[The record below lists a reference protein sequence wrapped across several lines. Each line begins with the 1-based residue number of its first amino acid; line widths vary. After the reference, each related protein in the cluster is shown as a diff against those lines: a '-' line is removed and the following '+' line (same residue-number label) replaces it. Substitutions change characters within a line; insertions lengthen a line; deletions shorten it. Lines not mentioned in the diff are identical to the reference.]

1 MLPVHRETL
10 PTPNWSAALSA
21 CAAGCSDSPATP
33 DASQPDASQPDASQP
48 DASQPDASSDAAS
61 DGPAP
66 TLMPRVIA
74 LSAMGHDRFYGV
86 TYDGAGNIYAVGP
99 VADSTAATADQRSVV
114 VRFRPDGQ
122 LDATFGQM
130 GTATV
135 NMVVGATSE
144 VARGVVVQPS
154 GKVVIAGTVDVPG
167 AMDTRDRNIGLARF
181 NADGSVDTSFGTN
194 GVVTLDLS
202 AGEVVG
208 TAYVADG
215 FWGLAAYPDGRLL
228 LTGSQKRTG
237 GTDSDFAVVRLS
249 ADGARDAA
257 FASNGVYAL
266 DINNRDATPRT
277 SSILPDGSTI
287 SSGYMTESDVVRP
300 VVFKLTPAGAPDRSF
315 GTNGVFSQPVLAAAT
330 EVYAVGLQGANLVT
344 AGDGRNAAT
353 ESLDWLS
360 LRITAAGALDTT
372 YGTMG
377 YARLDLN
384 SFNDNARSVAVLPD
398 GRVLLV
404 GGGRLTE
411 TNSDAM
417 LGVLTANGARDAT
430 FGANGLRTF
439 DLGGA
444 SDFFWGVAVAPSGRQ
459 AAVVG
464 AKGVGTGGTGNDDA
478 AILLLPL

>member
-135 NMVVGATSE
+135 NMVVGAASE

-167 AMDTRDRNIGLARF
+167 AMDTR
-181 NADGSVDTSFGTN
+181 
-194 GVVTLDLS
+194 
-202 AGEVVG
+202 
-208 TAYVADG
+208 
-215 FWGLAAYPDGRLL
+215 
-228 LTGSQKRTG
+228 
-237 GTDSDFAVVRLS
+237 
-249 ADGARDAA
+249 
-257 FASNGVYAL
+257 
-266 DINNRDATPRT
+266 
-277 SSILPDGSTI
+277 
-287 SSGYMTESDVVRP
+287 
-300 VVFKLTPAGAPDRSF
+300 
-315 GTNGVFSQPVLAAAT
+315 
-330 EVYAVGLQGANLVT
+330 
-344 AGDGRNAAT
+344 
-353 ESLDWLS
+353 
-360 LRITAAGALDTT
+360 
-372 YGTMG
+372 
-377 YARLDLN
+377 
-384 SFNDNARSVAVLPD
+384 
-398 GRVLLV
+398 
-404 GGGRLTE
+404 
-411 TNSDAM
+411 
-417 LGVLTANGARDAT
+417 
-430 FGANGLRTF
+430 
-439 DLGGA
+439 
-444 SDFFWGVAVAPSGRQ
+444 
-459 AAVVG
+459 
-464 AKGVGTGGTGNDDA
+464 
-478 AILLLPL
+478 

>member
-1 MLPVHRETL
+1 MTRSIAASLAFVTL
-10 PTPNWSAALSA
+10 SF
-21 CAAGCSDSPATP
+21 AAGCSDSSATP
-33 DASQPDASQPDASQP
+33 DASTDVAADA
-48 DASQPDASSDAAS
+48 
-61 DGPAP
+61 PA
-66 TLMPRVIA
+66 LAPRTIA
-74 LSAMGHDRFYGV
+74 LSPMGHDRFYGV
-86 TYDGAGNIYAVGP
+86 TYDSRGNIYAVGP

-114 VRFRPDGQ
+114 ARFTPDGQ
-122 LDATFGQM
+122 LDTSFGQM
-130 GTATV
+130 GVASV
-135 NMVVGATSE
+135 NMVVGATGE

-167 AMDTRDRNIGLARF
+167 AMDARDRNVGLARF

-215 FWGLAAYPDGRLL
+215 FWGLAVYPDGRLL
-228 LTGSQKRTG
+228 VTGSQKRTG
-237 GTDSDFAVVRLS
+237 GTDSDFAVLRLTV
-249 ADGARDAA
+249 DGARDAA
-257 FASNGVYAL
+257 FASNGVYTL
-266 DINNRDATPRT
+266 DINNRDGTPRT

-287 SSGYMTESDVVRP
+287 TSGYMTESDVVRP
-300 VVFKLTPAGAPDRSF
+300 VVFKLTPAGAPDRAF
-315 GTNGVFSQPVLAAAT
+315 GANGVFSQPVLAAAT
-330 EVYAVGLQGANLVT
+330 EVYAIALQGANLVT
-344 AGDGRNAAT
+344 AGYGRGAAT

-360 LRITAAGALDTT
+360 LRLTPAGAIDPS

-377 YARLDLN
+377 YARIDLN
-384 SFNDNARSVAVLPD
+384 GFNDNARTVAVLPD
-398 GRVLLV
+398 SRVLLV
-404 GGGRLTE
+404 GGGRPAE

-417 LGVLTANGARDAT
+417 LGVLTANGARDPS
-430 FGANGLRTF
+430 FGTNGLRTF

-464 AKGVGTGGTGNDDA
+464 AKGVGTGAGNDDA